1 MAAKIDPASST
12 PLYAQVE
19 AGLAQDIAE
28 GTLASGSQLP
38 TENGLIERF
47 GVSRPT
53 VRKAVQN
60 LISRGLVEI
69 LRGKGT
75 FVARPK
81 ITQELTALSGF
92 VEDMQ
97 ALGRHPTARVLD
109 KQVVAAD
116 KTVAHQLS
124 LAAGS
129 LVVRIR
135 RVRLADGEP
144 VSFDETYLPREIGE
158 KIITNDLEVEP
169 IFSLLEQKYDLPLVE
184 AEYRLEAVAAE
195 PDVAEALGVET
206 GSALFLIERTSY
218 CAGNQPVDY
227 EKLFYR

>member
-1 MAAKIDPASST
+1 MAAATHSIDPTSAT

-19 AGLAQDIAE
+19 AVLAADIAS
-28 GTLASGSQLP
+28 GTLIPGSQLP
-38 TENGLIERF
+38 TENNLIERF

-81 ITQELTALSGF
+81 ITQELTALTGF

-97 ALGRHPTARVLD
+97 ALGRNPTARLLD
-109 KQVVAAD
+109 QQVVAAD
-116 KTVAHQLS
+116 KTVAHQLA
-124 LAAGS
+124 LALGS

-135 RVRLADGEP
+135 
-144 VSFDETYLPREIGE
+144 
-158 KIITNDLEVEP
+158 
-169 IFSLLEQKYDLPLVE
+169 
-184 AEYRLEAVAAE
+184 
-195 PDVAEALGVET
+195 
-206 GSALFLIERTSY
+206 
-218 CAGNQPVDY
+218 
-227 EKLFYR
+227 